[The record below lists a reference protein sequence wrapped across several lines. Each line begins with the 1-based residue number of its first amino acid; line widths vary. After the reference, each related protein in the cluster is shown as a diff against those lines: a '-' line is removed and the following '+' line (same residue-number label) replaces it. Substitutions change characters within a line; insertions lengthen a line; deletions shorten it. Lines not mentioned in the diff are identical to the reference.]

1 MEFLKSAFSFSRA
14 SWAMDLTAF
23 GLLLVV
29 PLLFSSIYLARQ
41 KKQFQR
47 HKTLQIL
54 ISVVLAVVIT
64 LFEVDVRLN
73 DWRPGVQLSP
83 YVDTLLYPV
92 LYVHLGFSISTAILW
107 VITMIG
113 AMRRFDPIPRTNRY
127 SVWHKR
133 LGWLTAFGMLG
144 TAVTGWFFYYLG
156 FIAA

>member
-1 MEFLKSAFSFSRA
+1 MELISSVFSFSRA

-41 KKQFQR
+41 KKKFQR

-54 ISVVLAVVIT
+54 ISVVLGLVVT

-83 YVDTLLYPV
+83 YADSILYPV
-92 LYVHLGFSISTAILW
+92 LYVHLGFAITTAALW
-107 VITMIG
+107 VITMVG
-113 AMRRFDPIPRTNRY
+113 AMRRFDPVPRTSHY
-127 SVWHKR
+127 SERHKR
-133 LGWLTAFGMLG
+133 LGWITALGMLG
-144 TAVTGWFFYYLG
+144 TAVTGWLFYYLG
-156 FIAA
+156 FIAT